1 MAIGLDQVLAAAGAA
16 LVGAAV
22 LTELSKP
29 AGERAWHGNVA
40 GVPYDLR
47 PPTMA
52 RMQASLWD
60 PNNPALLVPQVF
72 GVGWSVN
79 LATLARPFGLG
90 PQAGDCRVTAV
101 QSRSP
106 WRMSCRP
113 ASVIEPDSDG

>member
-1 MAIGLDQVLAAAGAA
+1 MAIGLDQVLAAAGAT

-22 LTELSKP
+22 LTELRKP
-29 AGERAWHGNVA
+29 AGERTWHGNVV

-60 PNNPALLVPQVF
+60 PDNPALLVPQVF

-79 LATLARPFGLG
+79 LASLARPLGLG
-90 PQAGDCRVTAV
+90 QQAAGAPADAPGTSTA
-101 QSRSP
+101 
-106 WRMSCRP
+106 
-113 ASVIEPDSDG
+113 G

>member
-1 MAIGLDQVLAAAGAA
+1 MAIGVDRVLTVAGAA

-22 LTELSKP
+22 VTELCKP
-29 AGERAWHGNVA
+29 AGERTWHGHVA

-60 PNNPALLVPQVF
+60 PDNPALLVPQVF

-79 LATLARPFGLG
+79 LARLTRPLGLA
-90 PQAGDCRVTAV
+90 
-101 QSRSP
+101 
-106 WRMSCRP
+106 
-113 ASVIEPDSDG
+113 PDAADAPR